1 MLGFWDLGANK
12 QTTALTGLGG
22 FLLFLTKR
30 KQGRRGR
37 RFTYILI
44 TNWVPHFVDLYIYS
58 PVCWSDC
65 EVQSGGDWVVVE
77 ETRKLNLT

>member
-1 MLGFWDLGANK
+1 VLGFWELGANK
-12 QTTALTGLGG
+12 QTTALTWLGG
-22 FLLFLTKR
+22 FLLFFTKR

-44 TNWVPHFVDLYIYS
+44 TGCYILQIYIYI